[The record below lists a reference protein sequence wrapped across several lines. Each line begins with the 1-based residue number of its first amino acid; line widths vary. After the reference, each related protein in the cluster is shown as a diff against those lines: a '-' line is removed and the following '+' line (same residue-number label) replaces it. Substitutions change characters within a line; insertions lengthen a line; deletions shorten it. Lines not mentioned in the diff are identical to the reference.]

1 MASRQGQI
9 VVLAGAN
16 GAGKSSVAGAALE
29 SQGGTFY
36 DPDKATGAYLSE
48 GMTLEEANSRAWH
61 RGGEQ
66 LERATRQ
73 GLNYAFETTLGGA
86 TMTRLLLQAA
96 TQRQAVRVWY
106 VGLASPELHIQR
118 VRERV
123 ARGGHDIPERQI
135 RERWETSR
143 ENLVRL
149 LPHIA
154 ELVVYDNSET
164 VDLFEGETPRPAR
177 LLHIKDGR
185 IRYVGP
191 IDEVPDWAKPILE
204 AAMKTYP
211 ASRGAC

>member
-1 MASRQGQI
+1 MASRQGEI
-9 VVLAGAN
+9 VVLAGVD

-29 SQGGTFY
+29 SRGGTFY
-36 DPDKATGAYLSE
+36 DPDKATGAYLRE

-61 RGGEQ
+61 RGREQ
-66 LERATRQ
+66 LERAIRE
-73 GLNYAFETTLGGA
+73 GLSYAFETTLGGA

-96 TQRQAVRVWY
+96 NQGQAIRIWY

-118 VRERV
+118 IRERV
-123 ARGGHDIPERQI
+123 ARGGHDIPEQKI
-135 RERWETSR
+135 RERWESSR
-143 ENLVRL
+143 KNLIRL

-164 VDLFEGETPRPAR
+164 VDLFEGERPRMSK
-177 LLHIKDGR
+177 LLHIKSGR

-191 IDEVPDWAKPILE
+191 MNEVPDWAKPILE

-211 ASRGAC
+211 AT